1 MTRTLLLAAAVLT
14 ISSACSAADSPTST
28 AAVAPS
34 TTVGTSSTT
43 ATPEPPREFSPLP
56 TDLST
61 PPPPVATGPF
71 DEALTAALDALFGS
85 FATDT
90 DEAAIEQVGKSGD
103 ARAAWLLSDVMRF
116 FQQGVVAEATADAFA
131 QLTGYDPAPNGVVP
145 GVTWQLVTDQLIAW
159 DLPVPPEYADFKS
172 RLFLLVEPEWEA
184 FFADDSS
191 SIDWRWVSWGGVL
204 ADTRALGD
212 QLPCPGG
219 CIPALDDPSTT
230 DAEGGSWYPDE
241 SIVFGVV
248 VGDEARAY
256 PKNIMQVHEMV
267 NDTIGGRRLGIP
279 YCTLCGSAQA
289 FFTDDVPD
297 GIEIPVLRT
306 SGLLSRSNKV
316 MYDLTTR
323 SVFDTFTGEAL
334 SGPLRTANIVLP
346 QASVVVSTWGDWKAA
361 HPNTTIV
368 ARDGGIDRTYP
379 IDPLRGRDDN
389 GPIFPTGPVDA
400 RLPVQEPV
408 LGLDGASGPVA
419 FPVQAATTALKAGEI
434 VELDGVTLM
443 LDGSGLRAVDDAG
456 SEVASHEA
464 FWFAWSQFFP
474 GTQLW
479 QADF

>member
-1 MTRTLLLAAAVLT
+1 MTRILLLAIAVLT
-14 ISSACSAADSPTST
+14 LFSACSSAD
-28 AAVAPS
+28 
-34 TTVGTSSTT
+34 SSTT
-43 ATPEPPREFSPLP
+43 TTVVAPTTSVDTTSTNPSTVVDREFPALP

-61 PPPPVATGPF
+61 PPPSAPDGPF
-71 DEALTAALDALFGS
+71 AEALSASLDTLFAS
-85 FATDT
+85 LSTDT
-90 DEAAIEQVGKSGD
+90 DEDAIEQVGVSGD
-103 ARAAWLLSDVMRF
+103 PRAAWLLSDVMRF
-116 FQQGVVAEATADAFA
+116 FQQGAVAEATADAFT

-159 DLPVPPEYADFKS
+159 DLPVPAEYSDYKS

-184 FFADDSS
+184 FFADEDSD
-191 SIDWRWVSWGGVL
+191 IDWRWVSWGGVL
-204 ADTRALGD
+204 ADTRGLGD

-241 SIVFGVV
+241 AIVFGVV

-289 FFTDDVPD
+289 FFTDSVPD
-297 GIEIPVLRT
+297 GLEVPVLRT

-323 SVFDTFTGEAL
+323 SVFDTFTGKAL
-334 SGPLRTANIVLP
+334 SGPLHKAEIVLP

-361 HPNTTIV
+361 HPNTTII
-368 ARDGGIDRTYP
+368 AQDGGIDRTYP

-408 LGLDGASGPVA
+408 LGLEGATGPVA
-419 FPVQAATTALKAGEI
+419 FPVQSATSALIAGET

-443 LDGSGLRAVDDAG
+443 LDGSGLRAVDAGG
-456 SEVASHEA
+456 SEIASHEA

-474 GTQLW
+474 GSQLW
-479 QADF
+479 ETDL